1 MHQSRT
7 TLMLLTL
14 MIAMLISAGAISAQ
28 DESAMQDVEGTVFDI
43 SVYRILDVDNFTTL
57 SAELTTTL
65 NGMEGVIAS
74 QTYNTFFAI
83 PDIEEGE
90 TYAVR
95 ITEWASLAS
104 YRAMDDLAEDE
115 TVSAYLATV
124 EAVQNVIVQ
133 PFVKG
138 ESLHVNDLAAPGQV
152 LEMAFRDISAYD
164 DPVDFLRTIRGFT
177 HQLTALDGVV
187 REYEWLSVDGQ
198 YFVGM
203 TQYESMDAFMVAS
216 QNETL
221 LTSPV
226 TAAVFSQYPPILAQ
240 MTLPAAE

>member
-1 MHQSRT
+1 MQKSRT
-7 TLMLLTL
+7 TLMLLML

-28 DESAMQDVEGTVFDI
+28 DEPAMADVEGAVFEI
-43 SVYRILDVDNFTTL
+43 SVYRVLDVNNFTTL
-57 SAELTTTL
+57 SAELTTML
-65 NGMEGVIAS
+65 SGMEGVIAS

-83 PDIEEGE
+83 PDMAEGE

-95 ITEWASLAS
+95 ITEWASLSS
-104 YRAMDDLAEDE
+104 YTAITEIFDNE
-115 TVSAYLATV
+115 TVET
-124 EAVQNVIVQ
+124 VQNIVVQ

-138 ESLHVNDLAAPGQV
+138 EALHVNDLVAPGQV
-152 LEMAFRDISAYD
+152 LEIAFRDISAYD
-164 DPVDFLRTIRGFT
+164 DPVDFLRTIQGFT

-203 TQYESMDAFMVAS
+203 TQYESLDAFMAAS
-216 QNETL
+216 QNEAL

-226 TAAVFSQYPPILAQ
+226 TAAVFTQYPPILAQ
-240 MTLPAAE
+240 MTLPASE

>member
-7 TLMLLTL
+7 ALMLLTL

-28 DESAMQDVEGTVFDI
+28 DESAMPDVEGTVFDI

-57 SAELTTTL
+57 SAELTTIL
-65 NGMEGVIAS
+65 IGMEGVIAS

-104 YRAMDDLAEDE
+104 YTAMDDLAEDE
-115 TVSAYLATV
+115 TVGAYLATV
-124 EAVQNVIVQ
+124 ETVQNVIVQ

-164 DPVDFLRTIRGFT
+164 DPLDFLRTIRGFT

-203 TQYESMDAFMVAS
+203 TQYESMDVFMAAS

-240 MTLPAAE
+240 MTLPAGE

>member
-7 TLMLLTL
+7 VLMLLTL

-28 DESAMQDVEGTVFDI
+28 DESAMPDVEGTVFEI
-43 SVYRILDVDNFTTL
+43 SVYRILDVDSFTTL
-57 SAELTTTL
+57 STELTTML
-65 NGMEGVIAS
+65 GEMEGVIAS
-74 QTYNTFFAI
+74 QTYNTFFAM

-90 TYAVR
+90 TFAVR
-95 ITEWASLAS
+95 ITEWDSLTS
-104 YRAMDDLAEDE
+104 YTAMDDLAEDE

-124 EAVQNVIVQ
+124 ETIQNVIVQ

-152 LEMAFRDISAYD
+152 LEVAFRDISAYD

-203 TQYESMDAFMVAS
+203 TQYESLDAFMAAS
-216 QNETL
+216 QDETL

-226 TAAVFSQYPPILAQ
+226 TAAVFSQYPPMLAQ
-240 MTLPAAE
+240 MTLPAGE

>member
-104 YRAMDDLAEDE
+104 YRAIDDLAEDE

-203 TQYESMDAFMVAS
+203 TQYESMDAFMAAS

>member
-7 TLMLLTL
+7 ALMLLTL

-28 DESAMQDVEGTVFDI
+28 DESAMPDVEGTVFDI

-57 SAELTTTL
+57 SAGLTTIL

-83 PDIEEGE
+83 PDIEDGE

-104 YRAMDDLAEDE
+104 YTAMDDLAEDE
-115 TVSAYLATV
+115 TFGAYLATV
-124 EAVQNVIVQ
+124 ETIQNVIVQ

-138 ESLHVNDLAAPGQV
+138 EDLHVNDLAAPGQV

-203 TQYESMDAFMVAS
+203 TQYESIDAFMAAS
-216 QNETL
+216 QDETL
-221 LTSPV
+221 LTSPI

-240 MTLPAAE
+240 MTLPVGE

>member
-1 MHQSRT
+1 MHKSRT
-7 TLMLLTL
+7 ALMLLTL

-28 DESAMQDVEGTVFDI
+28 DESTMPDVEGTVFDI

-57 SAELTTTL
+57 SAEMTTTL

-104 YRAMDDLAEDE
+104 YTAMDDLAEDE
-115 TVSAYLATV
+115 TVRAYLETV
-124 EAVQNVIVQ
+124 ETVQNVIVQ

-138 ESLHVNDLAAPGQV
+138 EELHVNDLAAPGQV

-177 HQLTALDGVV
+177 HHLTALDGVV

-203 TQYESMDAFMVAS
+203 TQYESMDAFMAAS

-226 TAAVFSQYPPILAQ
+226 TAAVFSQYPPVLAQ
-240 MTLPAAE
+240 MTLPAGE